1 MITAARHRTNPVKT
15 DKRPTKIT
23 NFPVKCFSS
32 ISMSE
37 HFSIVVISLVMCQLF
52 RGGGVIV
59 NLSTIGA
66 VGPCE
71 CLAVYVASKVMKDLF
86 TCTCT

>member
-1 MITAARHRTNPVKT
+1 M
-15 DKRPTKIT
+15 
-23 NFPVKCFSS
+23 
-32 ISMSE
+32 
-37 HFSIVVISLVMCQLF
+37 
-52 RGGGVIV
+52 IV

-86 TCTCT
+86 TCVYLHLVLIKCMCV